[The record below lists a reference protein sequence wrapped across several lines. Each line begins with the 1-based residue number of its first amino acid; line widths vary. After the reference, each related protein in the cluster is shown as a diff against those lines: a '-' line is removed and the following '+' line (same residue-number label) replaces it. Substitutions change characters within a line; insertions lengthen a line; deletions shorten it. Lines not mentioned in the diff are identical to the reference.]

1 MHDDSDT
8 VFFINMD
15 CNNDFIAVAMA
26 SHSAVY
32 VVQFRVMYVIHASRV
47 YHYLLSLI
55 YDVHIAND
63 AVLNARQYFYNY

>member
-1 MHDDSDT
+1 MHDDSYT

-55 YDVHIAND
+55 
-63 AVLNARQYFYNY
+63 